1 MYTDVVYHNDLTVFQ
16 PYDFLSLIPV
26 IEGAG
31 GVITDWKGH
40 QLFWEASANSHATS
54 KSAFNMTVGR
64 VLPDLTLGYLMILIS
79 P

>member
-1 MYTDVVYHNDLTVFQ
+1 M
-16 PYDFLSLIPV
+16 